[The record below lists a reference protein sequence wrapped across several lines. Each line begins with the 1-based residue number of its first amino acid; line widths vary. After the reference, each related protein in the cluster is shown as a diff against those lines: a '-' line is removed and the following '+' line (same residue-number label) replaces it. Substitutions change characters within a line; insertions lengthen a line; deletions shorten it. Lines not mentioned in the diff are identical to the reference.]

1 MARSPSHTESVR
13 QDLFVEP
20 LGGPIGPDGLLDS
33 FPDSLYDKSPSSHFY
48 RFLFAILG
56 PAGVGGLVRSYFE
69 TRLKFLEYGIEY
81 HNIERFY
88 GDPFNFGRILEE
100 QTEPTDRSLLP
111 DGWEKVKAQDAS
123 YRSRAL
129 DFLAAVRLGGSP
141 QGVRMA
147 AKSGLGHDVDLY
159 ERYRYIFDQNSDQPI
174 GVKNWGHTCSTS
186 EFTIVPRQEISVSE
200 IQRIKFEATTADGEF
215 ILVFKGHATT
225 VLGIDVDAIDVQTAL
240 RNLPVIGSN
249 GVRVTGGPVPLPFD
263 VKFTGNLAYEDVPEI
278 EVRSTLNDGDMDQP
292 RSVNVDVETL
302 TEGVRPL
309 DEAYRI
315 PDRLAHNMQD
325 AVDRL
330 RPVNSLP
337 TVNEAK
343 GSTISR
349 EWRSSEATS
358 HYQEVVRFVTGRLD
372 VNWPEVTEGNDYWI
386 EKGVEKPALRMANND
401 TSHYVHFHRPA
412 SVIAYSEDAI
422 SAPSYNTAAPDEE
435 NYFAKDRAP
444 IYAVDANPD
453 SRKVLGGRVQGLY
466 PIRYS
471 ELSGTTPLTSGD
483 EYWESVERLG
493 PTADVLEIDLGTNQV
508 VNFLSFD
515 VGQRPISVEI
525 DYDAGER
532 EFVPIVPTQSGFT
545 GYIDEG
551 DGWSHLSTGF
561 TDRRGQMIITK
572 RIRLTLQRRTPIQGL
587 VAHTV
592 SVRGFK
598 AGRSVV

>member
-1 MARSPSHTESVR
+1 MATSPSHIESVR
-13 QDLFVEP
+13 QNLFAEP
-20 LGGPIGPDGLLDS
+20 LGGPIGPDRLLDS
-33 FPDSLYDKSPSSHFY
+33 FPDPLYDKSPSSHFY

-56 PAGVGGLVRSYFE
+56 PAGVGGLVRNYFE

-100 QTEPTDRSLLP
+100 QTEPTDKSLLP
-111 DGWEKVKAQDAS
+111 DGWERIKAQDAS

-129 DFLAAVRLGGSP
+129 DFLAAARLGGSP

-147 AKSGLGHDVDLY
+147 AKSGLGHEVDVY

-174 GVKNWGHTCSTS
+174 GVKNWGRTCSTG
-186 EFTIVPRQEISVSE
+186 EFTIVPRQEVSVSE
-200 IQRIKFEATTADGEF
+200 IQRIKFGATTTDGEF
-215 ILVFKGHATT
+215 TLVFKGHATT
-225 VLGIDVDAIDVQTAL
+225 ALAVDADAVDVQTAL

-249 GVRVTGGPVPLPFD
+249 GVRVSGGPIPLPFD
-263 VKFTGNLAYEDVPEI
+263 IKFTGNLAYEDVPEI
-278 EVRSTLNDGDMDQP
+278 ETRSTLRDVAEK
-292 RSVNVDVETL
+292 SVGVEVETL
-302 TEGVRPL
+302 AEGVRPL

-330 RPVNSLP
+330 KPVNSLP
-337 TVNEAK
+337 TINEAK

-349 EWRSSEATS
+349 EWQASESTS
-358 HYQEVVRFVTGRLD
+358 NYQEVVRFVTGRLN
-372 VNWPEVTEGNDYWI
+372 VNWPEVTESNDYWI
-386 EKGVEKPALRMANND
+386 EKGIEKPALRMADND

-412 SVIAYSEDAI
+412 SVVAYSGDAI
-422 SAPSYNTAAPDEE
+422 SEPSYSTTAPDEA

-444 IYAVDANPD
+444 VYAVDANPD
-453 SRKVLGGRVQGLY
+453 SRKLVGGKIQGLY

-493 PTADVLEIDLGTNQV
+493 PTADVLEIDLGVDQV
-508 VNFLSFD
+508 VNFVSFD

-525 DYDAGER
+525 DYDAGNR
-532 EFVPIVPTQSGFT
+532 EFVPIVSTQSGFT

-551 DGWSHLSTGF
+551 EGWSHLSTGF
-561 TDRRGQMIITK
+561 TDRRGQMVIAQRF
-572 RIRLTLQRRTPIQGL
+572 RITLQRRTPIQGP

-598 AGRSVV
+598 VGRNVV